1 MTPGVPSRSFSLRAF
16 ARPAERRAARLTV
29 DEVWPCCETTSE
41 SPGRQEIA
49 AGGAAGAA
57 GGHSLTLRAQSHILA
72 EMAALASA
80 QPDRPR
86 TQLPR
91 FGLIFTAWLVPALL
105 SAFD

>member
-1 MTPGVPSRSFSLRAF
+1 
-16 ARPAERRAARLTV
+16 
-29 DEVWPCCETTSE
+29 
-41 SPGRQEIA
+41 
-49 AGGAAGAA
+49 
-57 GGHSLTLRAQSHILA
+57 LTLRAQSHILA

-105 SAFD
+105 SAFDNYMQSRLSNEPPD